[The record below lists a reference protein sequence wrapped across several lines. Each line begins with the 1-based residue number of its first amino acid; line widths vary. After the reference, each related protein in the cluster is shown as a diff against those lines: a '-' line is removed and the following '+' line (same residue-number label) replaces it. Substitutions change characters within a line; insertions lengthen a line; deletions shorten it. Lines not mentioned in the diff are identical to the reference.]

1 MRELTANLLLISIG
15 ITIIITIIALIRMDI
30 FSKLNLSD
38 KEYRVTDECNLLLDK
53 QERKIE
59 RLQNYARLFY
69 IVLIFVFIDTLLIYE
84 KSLLK
89 AFNENK
95 VLVCS
100 YKKSKILVTTKTF
113 EYSNKN
119 SFIPSGQLASI
130 DDNFRIDLDM
140 CKIKNRRW
148 WQ

>member
-15 ITIIITIIALIRMDI
+15 ITTIITIIALIRMDI

-69 IVLIFVFIDTLLIYE
+69 IVLIFVFIDTLFIYE
-84 KSLLK
+84 EIGKLQ
-89 AFNENK
+89 ADD
-95 VLVCS
+95 CA
-100 YKKSKILVTTKTF
+100 
-113 EYSNKN
+113 EYL
-119 SFIPSGQLASI
+119 F
-130 DDNFRIDLDM
+130 
-140 CKIKNRRW
+140 CK
-148 WQ
+148 